1 MASGPPVEQTAP
13 SMTSILNA
21 QLRSGLTNQNN
32 LAPLPVPLPVPP
44 PQAATLIGAPI
55 LLNTPLTNSLPTNF
69 PAYLPQIV
77 PPPQVPKPRNSNDD
91 LSLVPMDVD
100 EAVIEPRIATPPIS
114 NYGNLMNLW
123 EKQFNQN
130 DTTMLSTC
138 LELKNVPRDWIPHY
152 IQYTFLEKCG
162 APNPDSVQKIQ
173 DNFQLIYPRYVIIIY
188 FFVILAKIKPRYSI
202 IHI

>member
-1 MASGPPVEQTAP
+1 MASGPPVEQTTAP

-21 QLRSGLTNQNN
+21 QLRPNV
-32 LAPLPVPLPVPP
+32 LAPLPVPLPVPLSVPLPVPP
-44 PQAATLIGAPI
+44 PQAAPLIGART

-69 PAYLPQIV
+69 PAYLPNLPPPQIV
-77 PPPQVPKPRNSNDD
+77 PAPQVPNPQDSD
-91 LSLVPMDVD
+91 LSLVQMDVD
-100 EAVIEPRIATPPIS
+100 EAVIEPRITTPPIS

-173 DNFQLIYPRYVIIIY
+173 DTFQLIYLRYG
-188 FFVILAKIKPRYSI
+188 LE
-202 IHI
+202 